1 MRRGVLIFGEEMLSI
16 LVAFIAMM
24 LLGSNFLI
32 LERRANLY
40 VADERMSLVADN
52 IADMIAKRYV
62 DSEGNVDVAKLNTT
76 LRDRLEVNIGEA
88 HFGSHAPDNVNVYS
102 ARRLV
107 FVNNQPVLMEVK
119 VWP

>member
-1 MRRGVLIFGEEMLSI
+1 MRKGVLIFGEEMLSI
-16 LVAFIAMM
+16 LVAFLALM

-32 LERRANLY
+32 LEKRTNFY
-40 VADERMSLVADN
+40 IADERMNLVADN

-62 DSEGNVDVAKLNTT
+62 DPRGNVDLVKLNTT
-76 LRDRLEVNIGEA
+76 FRDKVEVSIGEA
-88 HFGSHAPDNVNVYS
+88 HFGSYAPDNVNVYS

-107 FVNNQPVLMEVK
+107 FVNNQSVLMEVK